1 MVSERLKYRAV
12 TPNDLDAF
20 VSLVQDEY
28 VQRYMMD
35 GVLHPPEWCAE
46 RIRESE
52 ALFERHG
59 VGLWL
64 VCERESNQ
72 LVGFCGF
79 LEVLAI
85 DPVHPEPELAYA
97 LFERFA
103 RRGYATEMASA
114 SIAAV
119 RTQSWPTPIF
129 AGVDAVNTAS
139 LRVLEKLGFV
149 HVATHQG
156 AFGNMFLLRLG

>member
-1 MVSERLKYRAV
+1 MASERLKYRAV
-12 TPNDLDAF
+12 TLNDLDAF
-20 VSLVQDEY
+20 ISLVQDEY
-28 VQRYMMD
+28 VRRYMMD

-59 VGLWL
+59 IGLWL
-64 VCERESNQ
+64 ACERESDQ

-79 LEVLAI
+79 LKVLAV

-103 RRGYATEMASA
+103 RRGYATEMAGA
-114 SIAAV
+114 SIAAA
-119 RTQSWPTPIF
+119 RMQSWSTPIF
-129 AGVDAVNTAS
+129 AGVDEVNAAS
-139 LRVLEKLGFV
+139 LRVLEKIGFAR
-149 HVATHQG
+149 VATHQG
-156 AFGNMFLLRLG
+156 VFGNMFLLRLG